1 MQFNFSPFFRYEY
14 FKHNI
19 SLQHNEQRTL
29 YTWSVFDDNDFLSN
43 KQNVEEL
50 YKELQISNDSVTSED
65 IPENILK
72 SAAEMMVYLSFR
84 PSNTTIYL
92 MKMVQT
98 NNLQVKNIIMGK
110 GRVQIKKKELI
121 EFSIKNLTHPPLIEK
136 NNK

>member
-1 MQFNFSPFFRYEY
+1 MYFYPFLRYEF

-29 YTWSVFDDNDFLSN
+29 YTWSVFDDNNFLSN

-50 YKELQISNDSVTSED
+50 YKELQLSNDSVTSED

-110 GRVQIKKKELI
+110 RRG
-121 EFSIKNLTHPPLIEK
+121 
-136 NNK
+136 